1 MAKAKSTTVA
11 SRRTQRIARLKS
23 KLRKTAT
30 AKKASV
36 SAHKTKA
43 YTSLSHLLN
52 ATALYQMGEYE
63 RASLAFQRAMSEEDA
78 PEMLESLEDA
88 QAQLEGG
95 DLVSEEPTDE
105 QFPDMTEEVMTVDGE
120 DLGEDYLTDDVQV
133 EEEIDYEDDSEDLDL
148 EIDEEAGSDI
158 SAGDLDDDFSVD
170 PSELEDTAVISN
182 RASRAA
188 QNLAALFV
196 AQSKG
201 K

>member
-52 ATALYQMGEYE
+52 ATALYQMGEY
-63 RASLAFQRAMSEEDA
+63 DA

>member
-11 SRRTQRIARLKS
+11 SRRTQRIARLKN
-23 KLRKTAT
+23 KLRKTAI

-36 SAHKTKA
+36 SAHTTKA

-105 QFPDMTEEVMTVDGE
+105 QFPEMTEEVMTVDGE
-120 DLGEDYLTDDVQV
+120 DLGEDYLTDDIQV

-148 EIDEEAGSDI
+148 ELDEEAGSDI

-196 AQSKG
+196 AQSKS